1 MLDVLTI
8 ENELIV
14 RLNQIEDR
22 IGNTPLLDISDISP
36 NPNVKIYAKAEWNQ
50 LGGSVK
56 ARAAYRIIRH
66 ALEDGR
72 LNAEKELLDASSG
85 NTAIAYAT
93 IAKEIGL
100 RTTLVIPENAGAE
113 RKNILIKLGANL
125 VFSSPFEGTDGA
137 QQLAKQI
144 FMAMPSKYFY
154 ADQYNNQD
162 NWEAHFYGTAPE
174 IIQQSKGAITH
185 FVAALGTTGTFTG
198 VGRFLKK
205 YYPKVKL
212 IQLQPNNPMHGL
224 EGWKHLETAKV
235 PGIFDDELADEN
247 LEIDSEEALKMI
259 KRIYELFNIKVSPS
273 AAAAV
278 VGTIETAN
286 KIQHGVIVTTLAD
299 NGDKYA
305 EVYES
310 LKTRT

>member
-224 EGWKHLETAKV
+224 EGWKDLESAKI
-235 PGIFDDELADEN
+235 PAFYDPELADEILYVPTQQAFDLINKVEQDEGLQLSPSSSAN
-247 LEIDSEEALKMI
+247 LYGA
-259 KRIYELFNIKVSPS
+259 IKVANSID
-273 AAAAV
+273 AGV
-278 VGTIETAN
+278 V
-286 KIQHGVIVTTLAD
+286 VTVFPD
-299 NGDKYA
+299 NGDKYN
-305 EVYES
+305 EKS
-310 LKTRT
+310 NPTNLN